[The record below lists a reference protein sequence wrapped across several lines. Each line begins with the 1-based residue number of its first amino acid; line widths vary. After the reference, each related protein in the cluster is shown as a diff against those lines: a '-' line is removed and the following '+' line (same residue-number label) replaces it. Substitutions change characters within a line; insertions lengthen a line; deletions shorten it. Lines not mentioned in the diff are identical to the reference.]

1 MLSLSIRI
9 SAHCHCCHRHH
20 QRSYFF
26 RFRDIECIPQE
37 WVGAVL
43 SREMVQSWVYVYE
56 MTQDQ
61 IFILVVTANNWVAMG
76 GGLACYLCLSTST
89 EFRLD

>member
-1 MLSLSIRI
+1 M
-9 SAHCHCCHRHH
+9 
-20 QRSYFF
+20 
-26 RFRDIECIPQE
+26 
-37 WVGAVL
+37 GAVL
-43 SREMVQSWVYVYE
+43 SREMVQSRVYVYE

-76 GGLACYLCLSTST
+76 GGLAYYLCLSTST